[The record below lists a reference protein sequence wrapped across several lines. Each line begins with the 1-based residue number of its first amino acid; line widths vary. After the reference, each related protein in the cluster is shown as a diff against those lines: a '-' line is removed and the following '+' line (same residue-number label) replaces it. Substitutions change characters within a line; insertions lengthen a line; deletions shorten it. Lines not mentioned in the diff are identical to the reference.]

1 MKKKKTD
8 YWTEYEKQ
16 VAEWFAS
23 GDCNSAEKT
32 KQACKEQ
39 KTLWRSQYGKFE
51 IVGNEWD
58 PWNVAGV
65 PWETWKNLNMENMEP
80 DARKMLIETINE
92 IGTNDPDRISFKN
105 RLKQFRGC

>member
-23 GDCNSAEKT
+23 GDCNSFNKAMAK
-32 KQACKEQ
+32 ANEQ
-39 KTLWRSQYGKFE
+39 KKLWKSQHKYE

-65 PWETWKNLNMENMEP
+65 PWETWKNLNMENMES
-80 DARKMLIETINE
+80 DARKRLVETMNE
-92 IGTNDPDRISFKN
+92 TRTNDQEWIFFKN
-105 RLKQFRGC
+105 RLQQFRGW